1 MTHVE
6 YIGFGC
12 GVGKVGENILFPDL
26 GKNFFQRYTDSCVP
40 QTLFTLDHVLHE
52 SMLTCIDADP
62 LSNAAKSYFKQPTR
76 ESAES
81 AEWSSERGN
90 KVHWHSAEHAVW
102 PQHALQFSDAFVL
115 VHVRGYSTAK
125 SLRTLAERVEA
136 AELNGRQV
144 FVVIED
150 VDPSDP
156 AVAEALLE
164 VWRASNIKGEFGAL
178 ITPLLSSIETQPRK
192 VFFVGAEHITDALLP
207 AKLKRR

>member
-1 MTHVE
+1 M
-6 YIGFGC
+6 
-12 GVGKVGENILFPDL
+12 
-26 GKNFFQRYTDSCVP
+26 
-40 QTLFTLDHVLHE
+40 QTLFLLDHVLHD

-62 LSNAAKSYFKQPTR
+62 LTNAVKSYFKEPTR
-76 ESAES
+76 DTAEA
-81 AEWSSERGN
+81 AEWRSERGN
-90 KVHWHSAEHAVW
+90 TVHWHSAEHAVW
-102 PQHALQFSDAFVL
+102 PQHSLQSSDAFVL

-125 SLRTLAERVEA
+125 SLRTLAERVDA

-178 ITPLLSSIETQPRK
+178 ITTLLSSIETQPRK
-192 VFFVGAEHITDALLP
+192 VFFVGAESITDALLP